1 MYVPY
6 KWNDFSELECGKFL
20 IYKIEFK
27 TVSVLNSLNIMVAD
41 NRYMYQH
48 KFVEDDN
55 NKTYRNM
62 YTIINII
69 LISLIIGSFI
79 MLVNYKVYYDLNE
92 IKNRIEISEINIK
105 KLNETVNNYTK
116 LHMF

>member
-1 MYVPY
+1 
-6 KWNDFSELECGKFL
+6 
-20 IYKIEFK
+20 
-27 TVSVLNSLNIMVAD
+27 MVAD

-48 KFVEDDN
+48 KFVEDDD

-79 MLVNYKVYYDLNE
+79 MLVNYKVYYDLH
-92 IKNRIEISEINIK
+92 
-105 KLNETVNNYTK
+105 T
-116 LHMF
+116 